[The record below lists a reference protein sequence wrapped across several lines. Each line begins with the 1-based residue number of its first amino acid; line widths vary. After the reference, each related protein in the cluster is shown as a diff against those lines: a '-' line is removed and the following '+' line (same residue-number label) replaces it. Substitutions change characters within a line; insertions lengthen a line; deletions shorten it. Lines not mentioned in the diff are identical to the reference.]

1 LAKKIPYVDR
11 AYGLHYAFVGPN
23 RGEVE
28 GMVAGTLSW
37 NPTEAQKEK
46 LYKKQLNYI
55 QHDPNHLMF
64 MGQLTS
70 QKKAS
75 SLSDIPNVR
84 ALLVI
89 RRNMEA
95 LMEEY
100 YFERINENLLN
111 AMSAAGNNYMAE
123 WVSNGTLSEANVS
136 VYASEYDMKQ
146 KLVRVQVELKFTS
159 FLERVVMT
167 FTVK

>member
-1 LAKKIPYVDR
+1 
-11 AYGLHYAFVGPN
+11 
-23 RGEVE
+23 
-28 GMVAGTLSW
+28 
-37 NPTEAQKEK
+37 
-46 LYKKQLNYI
+46 
-55 QHDPNHLMF
+55 

-84 ALLVI
+84 ALLII

-100 YFERINENLLN
+100 YFERINENLLS